1 MSQVLRVENLRTTF
15 RIYGGTVYPLD
26 EVTFAIREG
35 ETLGMVGETGS
46 GKSVTALSIMRL
58 IEPPGEIVGGQVLLE
73 GEDLL
78 AKSEEEMR
86 KIRGSKIAMIF
97 QDPMTSLDP
106 VYRIGNQIVEVL
118 MLHQQMDRN
127 KALERAVELLAA
139 VGIPSPGRVSRM
151 YPHEA
156 SGGIKQRA
164 MIAMALSCQPRLLIA
179 DEPTTALDVTVEAQ
193 IIELMR
199 RLKNET
205 KSSILFITHNL
216 GVVAQFCDKVIVMY
230 AGSVVESAPVS
241 DLFSSPLHPYT
252 KGLLESIPRID
263 RKRRLLP
270 IIQGNVPSMTN
281 PPSGCRFHPRCPHAM
296 PRCKI
301 KKPVLNEAQ
310 PAHFV
315 SCFLFDEESKP

>member
-1 MSQVLRVENLRTTF
+1 
-15 RIYGGTVYPLD
+15 
-26 EVTFAIREG
+26 
-35 ETLGMVGETGS
+35 
-46 GKSVTALSIMRL
+46 
-58 IEPPGEIVGGQVLLE
+58 
-73 GEDLL
+73 
-78 AKSEEEMR
+78 
-86 KIRGSKIAMIF
+86 
-97 QDPMTSLDP
+97 
-106 VYRIGNQIVEVL
+106 
-118 MLHQQMDRN
+118 
-127 KALERAVELLAA
+127 
-139 VGIPSPGRVSRM
+139 M

-216 GVVAQFCDKVIVMY
+216 GVVAQFCDKVVVMY

-241 DLFSSPLHPYT
+241 DLFSSPLHPYA

-270 IIQGNVPSMTN
+270 IIQGNVPSMTS

-301 KKPVLNEAQ
+301 KKPMLKEAQ
-310 PAHFV
+310 PGHFV